1 MTPAQIAQLFAR
13 LAAALRALLAA
24 RAASNDISLH
34 YWMGL
39 L

>member
-1 MTPAQIAQLFAR
+1 MTPAAIAALFSR

-24 RAASNDISLH
+24 RAEPDTSGLH